1 MSIIVPDF
9 ILDVFKKERFHGDL
23 DSWIMYIDLTGFTP
37 LTASLLQDAGAGA
50 EEVSDLLNDVFSPLV
65 DIVYQHGGFIPHFA
79 GDAFFAIFP
88 KSTTDIYV
96 FTVAVKKVHAHFR
109 TKNAKNRSHEE
120 RPMAILDIYFCPKG
134 KNRMTFW
141 TEKIVIF

>member
-109 TKNAKNRSHEE
+109 TKNAKNRSL
-120 RPMAILDIYFCPKG
+120 PVSVKIGLDVGILTWGIVG
-134 KNRMTFW
+134 K
-141 TEKIVIF
+141 EP